1 MHEHGDQPHSAS
13 PATDNKNLLAFMM
26 SGLSRQMTQ
35 FAAEMKQQLTAVNTK
50 LLSIE
55 ERITALEDKVN
66 GSGPSEEEIQKKRR
80 AGTPRIAVRIYFIKN
95 T

>member
-1 MHEHGDQPHSAS
+1 MHEHGLAGDRPHSAS

-26 SGLSRQMTQ
+26 TGLSRQMTQ

-66 GSGPSEEEIQKKRR
+66 GGPSEEEIQKKRR
-80 AGTPRIAVRIYFIKN
+80 AGTPRIAVRILL
-95 T
+95 